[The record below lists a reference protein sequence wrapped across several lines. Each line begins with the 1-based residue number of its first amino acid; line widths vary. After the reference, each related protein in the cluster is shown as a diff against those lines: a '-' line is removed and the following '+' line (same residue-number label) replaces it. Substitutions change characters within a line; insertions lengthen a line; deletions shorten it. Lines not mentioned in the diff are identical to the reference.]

1 MILPGK
7 LTIGF
12 LQEDNPQK
20 FYFRVRPLIIQDGET
35 FSCAENV
42 REEYQDD
49 GYIRIVPDKNELSH
63 FKARMRELGSYCLL
77 DLRAH
82 PGDNDKIRPN
92 KNHSAEIG
100 DRNAYIMYSDVVF
113 ATTPATLA
121 EVIEAEGAP
130 GERLIPRP
138 GTPYVALTQKGRLVG
153 LYRWEMQEM
162 GARLLSDNAVP
173 VEQPMEALS
182 SCLFDVEV
190 EDCTP
195 RRILVDLARFGVKA
209 AQEPVKAVEASE
221 ELTPAPVISP
231 APERPAERPERP
243 VERTERP
250 ERPERPERVERPV
263 REKKEEPKPW
273 LQSTPSPR
281 VGKAREADEQC
292 GFNPRRGPS
301 IKEVL
306 DDMWRRSRVDQ
317 LGHPVPGDAQSVPAS
332 NPLEQAMDAVRAVWE
347 LPEARVSLVEA
358 LLKLGDMDKL
368 LGLTGGENASQARSL
383 RIGEE
388 KLAQLEADRLKLLC
402 DIDKLKKNRQDTRS
416 ELLRELEE
424 TRKKELAELN
434 GRLEMLRGEQETA
447 QAEAQRAKEAA
458 AQAGAALTS
467 LVNKQLD
474 RKLSDQLLEGRA
486 RDMLTALVYGQ
497 ETRPVRAKTCEP
509 SAGEAICDL
518 RVRFEQ
524 AGIPLSNDEAV
535 NLLVCLAQ
543 GRILLLSGP
552 EGSDRELFGRT
563 LAAALGLRD
572 GSRFFEMT
580 VSPDTRRL
588 GDEIEAVSPTGV
600 PLVRLGELRSLLR
613 LRDGQTPTLLQLDEA
628 NRAPID
634 YYAAE
639 LLNLGEAGAPQALHT
654 PSETIP
660 LGEELRVVMTL
671 CEAGYGLP
679 LTERVLDHA
688 WTIRLK
694 APSPET
700 EWRLDRSQLP
710 APEAALSLAALNR
723 LFAPAQEVPGEV
735 RERMQTLR
743 KRLAERGVLL
753 SRRSLSDTYAYCA
766 AAIPL
771 MTAQPMQVLDYALS
785 QRVMPVVLASARL
798 DALRDVSALFV
809 DMPRCLALLDAPLP
823 VPAFS

>member
-20 FYFRVRPLIIQDGET
+20 FYFRVRPLVIRDGET
-35 FSCAENV
+35 FSRAENV
-42 REEYQDD
+42 REAYQDD

-63 FKARMRELGSYCLL
+63 FKTRMRELGSYCLL

-138 GTPYVALTQKGRLVG
+138 GTPYVALTQNGRLVG

-173 VEQPMEALS
+173 VEQPIEALS
-182 SCLFDVEV
+182 DCLFDVEV
-190 EDCTP
+190 EDRTS

-221 ELTPAPVISP
+221 ELVPAPAAAP

-243 VERTERP
+243 AERA
-250 ERPERPERVERPV
+250 ERPV
-263 REKKEEPKPW
+263 ERAEKPAREKKEEAKPW
-273 LQSTPSPR
+273 LQSTPAPR
-281 VGKAREADEQC
+281 AGRAREADEQS

-317 LGHPVPGDAQSVPAS
+317 LGHPVPGNAQSIPAS

-358 LLKLGDMDKL
+358 LLKLGDMEKL

-402 DIDKLKKNRQDTRS
+402 DIDRLKKNRQDTRS

-424 TRKKELAELN
+424 TRKKELAALN
-434 GRLEMLRGEQETA
+434 GQIERLRGEQEMA

-486 RDMLTALVYGQ
+486 RDMLTALAYGQ
-497 ETRPVRAKTCEP
+497 ETRPAKAKTCDP

-524 AGIPLSNDEAV
+524 AGIPLTNDEAV

-552 EGSDRELFGRT
+552 ESSDRELFGRT

-572 GSRFFEMT
+572 GSRFFEMA
-580 VSPDTRRL
+580 VSPDIRRL

-679 LTERVLDHA
+679 LTEKVLDRA
-688 WTIRLK
+688 WTLRLK
-694 APSPET
+694 TPPAET
-700 EWRLDRSQLP
+700 EWRLDRPQLP
-710 APEAALSLAALNR
+710 APEAALSLAALSR
-723 LFAPAQEVPGEV
+723 LFAPTQEVPGEV

-743 KRLAERGVLL
+743 RKLAERGVLL

-809 DMPRCLALLDAPLP
+809 DMPRCLALLDASLPL
-823 VPAFS
+823 PAFS

>member
-1 MILPGK
+1 MTLPGK

-20 FYFRVRPLIIQDGET
+20 FYFRVRPLIIQNGET
-35 FSCAENV
+35 FSRAENV

-63 FKARMRELGSYCLL
+63 FKTRMRELGSYCLL

-100 DRNAYIMYSDVVF
+100 DRNAYIMYSDVVC
-113 ATTPATLA
+113 AAEPATLA

-138 GTPYVALTQKGRLVG
+138 GTPYIALTQKGRLVG
-153 LYRWEMQEM
+153 LYRWEIQEM

-173 VEQPMEALS
+173 VEQPIEALS
-182 SCLFDVEV
+182 DCLFDVEV

-209 AQEPVKAVEASE
+209 TQEPVRVVEASE
-221 ELTPAPVISP
+221 ELVPAPVAAP
-231 APERPAERPERP
+231 ASERPAERPERP
-243 VERTERP
+243 VERDERP
-250 ERPERPERVERPV
+250 ERAA
-263 REKKEEPKPW
+263 REKKEEAKPW
-273 LQSTPSPR
+273 LQFSLAPR
-281 VGKAREADEQC
+281 VGKARETDEQS

-388 KLAQLEADRLKLLC
+388 KLAQLEADRLKLLG
-402 DIDKLKKNRQDTRS
+402 DIDRLKKNRQDTRS

-424 TRKKELAELN
+424 TRKNELAELN
-434 GRLEMLRGEQETA
+434 HRLEKLRGEQEIA
-447 QAEAQRAKEAA
+447 QAETQRAKEAA

-474 RKLSDQLLEGRA
+474 RKLSDQLLESRA
-486 RDMLTALVYGQ
+486 RDMLTAMAYGQ
-497 ETRPVRAKTCEP
+497 ESRPGKVKTYEP
-509 SAGEAICDL
+509 SAGEVVSDL

-524 AGIPLSNDEAV
+524 AGISLSNDEAV

-613 LRDGQTPTLLQLDEA
+613 LRDGQTPTVLQLDEA
-628 NRAPID
+628 NRAPVD

-639 LLNLGEAGAPQALHT
+639 LLTLGEAGAPQALHT
-654 PSETIP
+654 PCETIP

-679 LTERVLDHA
+679 LTEKVLDHA
-688 WTIRLK
+688 WTLRLK

-700 EWRLDRSQLP
+700 EWRLDRPQLP
-710 APEAALSLAALNR
+710 APEAALSLSALTR

-743 KRLAERGVLL
+743 KKLAERGVLL
-753 SRRSLSDTYAYCA
+753 SRRSLCDTYAYCA

-771 MTAQPMQVLDYALS
+771 MTVQPMQVLDYALS

-823 VPAFS
+823 VPAFC